1 MKEERGRIILQW
13 LIPLI
18 CAIIVI
24 TIMLLRFSV
33 EIRKDAGEAI
43 ERELEETAQK

>member
-33 EIRKDAGEAI
+33 EIRKESWK
-43 ERELEETAQK
+43 RPRRNMH